1 MLAGAFSPWNH
12 IAACAP
18 RSSSEL
24 ESRQTWSV
32 QERNLQPRVM
42 SAFRLL
48 IAMTLLACASAA
60 GGQEG
65 QRGSIPPGQSRD
77 GAAPSEGAL
86 KGGTILPGETGGMPD
101 SPTDQSQ
108 IEQRCKELSGTLRE
122 DCLRQGREAAS
133 RGSGEA
139 NDTRTPQTERAD

>member
-1 MLAGAFSPWNH
+1 M
-12 IAACAP
+12 
-18 RSSSEL
+18 
-24 ESRQTWSV
+24 
-32 QERNLQPRVM
+32 QPRVM

-48 IAMTLLACASAA
+48 IALTLLACASAA

-86 KGGTILPGETGGMPD
+86 KGGTILPGETGGMPG
-101 SPTDQSQ
+101 SPTDRAQ

-122 DCLRQGREAAS
+122 DCLRQGRETAS

>member
-12 IAACAP
+12 TAACAP

-24 ESRQTWSV
+24 ESQQTWSG

-101 SPTDQSQ
+101 SPTDHAQ

>member
-1 MLAGAFSPWNH
+1 M
-12 IAACAP
+12 
-18 RSSSEL
+18 R
-24 ESRQTWSV
+24 
-32 QERNLQPRVM
+32 PRVM

-48 IAMTLLACASAA
+48 IATSLLAFASAA

-101 SPTDQSQ
+101 SPTDQAQS
-108 IEQRCKELSGTLRE
+108 EQRCKELAGTLRE

-133 RGSGEA
+133 RGGGEA
-139 NDTRTPQTERAD
+139 NDTRTPKAKRAD